1 VPKVSAFIV
10 GMLWCAVAAQAAPRV
25 EQARFDSLVA
35 EAKTLMMSDPRRA
48 LGVADQAISA
58 AQTQLKPPDRQEAVA
73 TGLWL
78 KAEALLRVN
87 EVAQAKTV
95 ANNALSL
102 TSGAETL
109 LKGNLDLTLG
119 RIADS
124 SGDVALALRSYQGA
138 YNIFVALH
146 FRRGQ
151 ALSLQG
157 LGMIYDEA
165 HDFKR
170 EISYY
175 RQAMQVYSQEPALQ
189 LSAANNVGFA
199 LLQNGNY
206 DQAIEDFQHALSIA
220 TSLKSTFLQAR
231 ILTNLAS
238 VYSKQHKFDLADKTA
253 DRAMRLLKQSDEA
266 GWAPFVW
273 GVKAE
278 IELGRGNI
286 GRASYDLEQTFHG
299 TNLQTTIAPYRD
311 FHEIAYK
318 VYSESK
324 NYPLAL
330 AHLEA
335 FKRLDDQGRS
345 LVASANL
352 ALLGAQ
358 FDFANQRLEIERLKG
373 EQLKREMALRE
384 SRSTLWSM
392 IFFSLL
398 LGIAGFL
405 GWTIWRNRLL
415 HKHRDAMQHANTEL
429 TKSLDERDLEI
440 TRRIETE
447 ARLLVAKDDAE
458 RANHAKTNFL
468 ANMSHELRTPL
479 NAIIGFSEIL
489 KIAGLQ
495 DKFREYANDI
505 NSSGKAL
512 LDHLNKILDMA
523 RLDSGAVTL
532 YQENSSI
539 SEVVNAAVDRVKAQT
554 DLEAR
559 TIRITVAKHLRLH
572 ADSDRLRQIVE
583 HVLSNAIKFTGP
595 DGNIQIKTLPYPD
608 GGLELR
614 IEDDG
619 IGISPEQLPIITE
632 PFNQVESVHTRL
644 QGGVG
649 LGIPIAKSLVEL
661 HGGSLTI
668 KSKPGQGT
676 HVLIYFPP
684 AVIVP
689 HVGLTPRLLSA

>member
-1 VPKVSAFIV
+1 FV
-10 GMLWCAVAAQAAPRV
+10 
-25 EQARFDSLVA
+25 
-35 EAKTLMMSDPRRA
+35 
-48 LGVADQAISA
+48 
-58 AQTQLKPPDRQEAVA
+58 
-73 TGLWL
+73 
-78 KAEALLRVN
+78 
-87 EVAQAKTV
+87 
-95 ANNALSL
+95 
-102 TSGAETL
+102 
-109 LKGNLDLTLG
+109 DLH
-119 RIADS
+119 
-124 SGDVALALRSYQGA
+124 Y
-138 YNIFVALH
+138 
-146 FRRGQ
+146 RRGQ

-175 RQAMQVYSQEPALQ
+175 RQAMLVYSQEPALQ

-206 DQAIEDFQHALSIA
+206 DQAIEDFQHALTIA
-220 TSLKSTFLQAR
+220 TSLKSTFLEAR

-238 VYSKQHKFDLADKTA
+238 VYSKQHKFALAEKTA

-278 IELGRGNI
+278 IELGRGDI
-286 GRASYDLEQTFHG
+286 ARASYDLDETFHG
-299 TNLQTTIAPYRD
+299 ANLQTTIAPYRD

-324 NYPLAL
+324 NYQLAL

-335 FKRLDDQGRS
+335 FKRLDDQGKS

-373 EQLKREMALRE
+373 EQLKHEMALRE
-384 SRSTLWSM
+384 SRSTLLSM
-392 IFFSLL
+392 IFFGLL
-398 LGIAGFL
+398 AAVAAFL

-415 HKHRDAMQHANTEL
+415 HKHRDDMQQANTDL
-429 TKSLDERDLEI
+429 TKMLGERNLEI
-440 TRRIETE
+440 GRRIETE
-447 ARLLVAKDDAE
+447 ARLTVAKEDAE
-458 RANHAKTNFL
+458 RANRAKTNFL

-495 DKFREYANDI
+495 EKFREYANDI

-523 RLDSGAVTL
+523 RLDSGTVMLTQA
-532 YQENSSI
+532 NSSI
-539 SEVVNAAVDRVKAQT
+539 AEVVNAAVERVKAQT
-554 DLEAR
+554 DLQER
-559 TIRITVAKHLRLH
+559 TVRVTVAKHLRLH

-583 HVLSNAIKFTGP
+583 HVVSNAIKFTGP
-595 DGNIQIKTLPYPD
+595 NGNILIKTLPYPD

-619 IGISPEQLPIITE
+619 IGISPEQLPIIME
-632 PFNQVESVHTRL
+632 PFNQVESVHTRV

-661 HGGSLTI
+661 HGGRLTI